1 MRRIVVIG
9 LGGIGSHLV
18 EPLARYVSG
27 IVDRV
32 ELHLVDGDSYSP
44 GNADRQRMSTGQS
57 GVNKAEVQ
65 AGLLRPQFPKL
76 SISARAE
83 FVGDRNVAE
92 IIVEADTVFACVD
105 NHATRK
111 VVSDRARRLRDVLL
125 ISAGNDRTDGN
136 VQVYWR
142 QNGRQRTAALDRF
155 HPEIRFPT
163 DRNPADLSC
172 EELAALPGGGQIIFT
187 NLTAASLALNAY
199 YAATTARL
207 PYGEVYFDVLVNKAR
222 PVERK

>member
-32 ELHLVDGDSYSP
+32 ELHLVDGDTYSP
-44 GNADRQRMSTGQS
+44 GNADRQRTGVGQQ
-57 GVNKAEVQ
+57 GVNKAEAQ
-65 AGLLRPQFPKL
+65 ATFLRPQFPTL

-83 FVGDRNVAE
+83 FVSERNVAE
-92 IIVEADTVFACVD
+92 IIVEGNAVFVGVD

-111 VVSDRARRLRDVLL
+111 VVSDRARRLREVLL

-142 QNGRQRTAALDRF
+142 QNGRRRTVALDRY

-172 EELAALPGGGQIIFT
+172 EQLAALPGGAQIIFT
-187 NLTAASLALNAY
+187 NLTAAALALNAY
-199 YAATTARL
+199 YAATAARL
-207 PYGEVYFDVLVNKAR
+207 TYGEVYFDILTNRSR